1 MSKDTLGQV
10 LVELGQ
16 KADAFCVHFTTLGAE
31 TFGRAERSAVAAGFG
46 EKSARNRATAL
57 LKKPEVQAR
66 IAGLH
71 RENMSR
77 NFLTSDKVLNDLES
91 VRLQA
96 VERNDLSAAIR
107 ASELQG
113 KFLAMFVD
121 RQELVAPE
129 RQVELDERERAEC
142 LALAAIRLG
151 CQSLPGDG
159 DGDGEAV
166 GVIEGEANT
175 PPDEG
180 LHPPSRPRLD
190 SILPTPARK

>member
-1 MSKDTLGQV
+1 MTKPKKPLDPR
-10 LVELGQ
+10 
-16 KADAFCVHFTTLGAE
+16 ADLFCSCYTAVGTP
-31 TFGRAERSAVAAGFG
+31 TFNHKEASAVAAGFS
-46 EKSARNRATAL
+46 EASARNQATRL
-57 LKKPEVQAR
+57 LRKPAIQQ
-66 IAGLH
+66 
-71 RENMSR
+71 
-77 NFLTSDKVLNDLES
+77 
-91 VRLQA
+91 RLDELKA
-96 VERNDLSAAIR
+96 ANRERNNVSVDSVVENLTHDRDMARAKGDWSAAIR
-107 ASELQG
+107 ADELLG
-113 KFLAMFVD
+113 KVLGCFTD